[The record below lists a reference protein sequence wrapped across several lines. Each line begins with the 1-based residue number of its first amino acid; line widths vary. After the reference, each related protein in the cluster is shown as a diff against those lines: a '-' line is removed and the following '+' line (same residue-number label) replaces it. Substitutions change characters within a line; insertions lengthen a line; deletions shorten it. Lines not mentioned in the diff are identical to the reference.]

1 MVVVVVQHPP
11 PLLLVLVPLLP
22 LLMLPQLL
30 LLLLLPC
37 LLLYGYPPLLF
48 SRALLVLILARA
60 LWAVL
65 LPGLHQHRRAR
76 GDAPLIEE
84 LARQSAQI
92 ALNQIS
98 RPSCSCRRR
107 STGCQEA
114 TLLHDVHGILT
125 RVCELFPHTHI
136 DRGQKRPVWS
146 AAHEGR
152 NLPCCP
158 LRR

>member
-37 LLLYGYPPLLF
+37 LLLYGHPPLLF

-65 LPGLHQHRRAR
+65 LPGLHQPRRVR

-84 LARQSAQI
+84 FARQSAQV
-92 ALNQIS
+92 ALDQLS
-98 RPSCSCRRR
+98 RRNFSFKRRR
-107 STGCQEA
+107 TGWQDA
-114 TLLHDVHGILT
+114 TLRHDVLGIRM
-125 RVCELFPHTHI
+125 RVCEFFPHTHTHTRI
-136 DRGQKRPVWS
+136 DRG
-146 AAHEGR
+146 
-152 NLPCCP
+152 
-158 LRR
+158 